1 MPTRRKCYSKVSI
14 SEPVVTKG
22 VAPSYDKERI
32 SELINSEEE
41 EDDIPPPLPPKS
53 PHLIRRAL
61 SRSDLHSSTRNTDNS
76 GSLERAFMP
85 IDHLAKVTGK
95 PPLHRSNSM
104 PCRRVQRKK
113 HKEGPGCS
121 DDSSSNFSTLQIQE
135 IHEPHK
141 DTGLV
146 EFKTNGKYEMMSYQK
161 LSCFFRGS
169 ANWCDY
175 IRLSSR

>member
-32 SELINSEEE
+32 SKLINSEEE
-41 EDDIPPPLPPKS
+41 EDDVPPPLPPKS
-53 PHLIRRAL
+53 PHLIRQAL
-61 SRSDLHSSTRNTDNS
+61 SRSDLHSLTRNTDNS

-104 PCRRVQRKK
+104 PCKRVRRKQQE
-113 HKEGPGCS
+113 EGPNCS
-121 DDSSSNFSTLQIQE
+121 DDSSSNFSKVQE

-141 DTGLV
+141 DRGLV
-146 EFKTNGKYEMMSYQK
+146 EFKTNGKYEILSCQK
-161 LSCFFRGS
+161 LFCFFRRI
-169 ANWCDY
+169 ANWCDC
-175 IRLSSR
+175 IRLPTR